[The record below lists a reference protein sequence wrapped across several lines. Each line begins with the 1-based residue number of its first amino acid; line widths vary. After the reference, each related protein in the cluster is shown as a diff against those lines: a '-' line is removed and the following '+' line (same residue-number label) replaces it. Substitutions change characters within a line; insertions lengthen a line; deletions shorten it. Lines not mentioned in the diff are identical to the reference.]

1 MKKLIFTIL
10 LAAVLWTVM
19 FSPWTAPFV
28 NFWWMMTGSAL
39 TLSVFATLFN
49 PGWWREVKW
58 SLPNVL
64 LGLGIA
70 VALWGVFW
78 LGDKVSSW
86 MFDFARPQVDSIYGM
101 KEGESPWLLAALL
114 LLLIGPAEE
123 IFWRGYVQ
131 RTLSKRWNPN
141 AGFVVATLIYA
152 LVHAGSC
159 NFMLVMAALV
169 VGAAWGAL
177 YRFFR
182 TALPL
187 LSCLMQCGM
196 WRYLYFP
203 DMIIVYKNKVAV
215 MGRIK
220 TRQIDALN
228 YKKASI

>member
-39 TLSVFATLFN
+39 TLSVVATLFN

-114 LLLIGPAEE
+114 LLLICG
-123 IFWRGYVQ
+123 GYFDLCTGACRFLQ
-131 RTLSKRWNPN
+131 L
-141 AGFVVATLIYA
+141 
-152 LVHAGSC
+152 HAGHGGSGGGGG
-159 NFMLVMAALV
+159 M
-169 VGAAWGAL
+169 GGAL
-177 YRFFR
+177 PF
-182 TALPL
+182 LSEPL
-187 LSCLMQCGM
+187 CRYYLVSCSVGCGGI
-196 WRYLYFP
+196 YIFP